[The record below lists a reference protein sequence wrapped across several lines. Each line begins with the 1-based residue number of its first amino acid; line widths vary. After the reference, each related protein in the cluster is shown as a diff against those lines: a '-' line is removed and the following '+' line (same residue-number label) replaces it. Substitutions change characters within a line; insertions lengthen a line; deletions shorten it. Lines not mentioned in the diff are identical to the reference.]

1 MASGGTLKREVT
13 VHIGHRTFVARTL
26 GAYTH
31 ADKRHAVLVEH
42 ASLNALFLAVLL
54 FCSVGALLFGG
65 TSGNDDDLV
74 ALYLVAESATTKHSL
89 QCLVNRCVMQ
99 VDVDTWLFV
108 QLGMVVLCK
117 HTCLFFDLFES
128 FHDGRVA
135 LLDCD
140 TCSALCH
147 CCCLRSQQQ
156 RREAHSP

>member
-26 GAYTH
+26 SAYTH
-31 ADKRHAVLVEH
+31 ADKRHAVLIEH
-42 ASLNALFLAVLL
+42 ASLNTLFLALL
-54 FCSVGALLFGG
+54 FCSGGGALLFF
-65 TSGNDDDLV
+65 SVCWNNDDLV

-117 HTCLFFDLFES
+117 HTCLFLDLLES
-128 FHDGRVA
+128 FHNGRVA